1 LVGEG
6 GDIEGCSGGSVWSCE
21 VSEALRFD
29 EFNFNFYKK
38 KTWPFIRDEIFL
50 LVLKFENTSRM
61 FKGFNNAYITF
72 KVVKNVFLT
81 RHEIY
86 NINSDRKITRKIF

>member
-21 VSEALRFD
+21 VSEAGLM
-29 EFNFNFYKK
+29 NLTLISIK

>member
-50 LVLKFENTSRM
+50 LVQD
-61 FKGFNNAYITF
+61 
-72 KVVKNVFLT
+72 V
-81 RHEIY
+81 
-86 NINSDRKITRKIF
+86 